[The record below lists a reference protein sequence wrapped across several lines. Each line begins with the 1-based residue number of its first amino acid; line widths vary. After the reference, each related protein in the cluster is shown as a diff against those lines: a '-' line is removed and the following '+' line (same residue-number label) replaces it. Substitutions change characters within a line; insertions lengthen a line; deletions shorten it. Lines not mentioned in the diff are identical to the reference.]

1 LSIISNLKIG
11 TRLALGFCIVLTC
24 ALVILLT
31 GLWRMGELQSNS
43 EFIIGKKVAGLTS
56 AMAMRESGA
65 GLALALQKVVAPA
78 DMTEG
83 KAENEHVGRIIATYD
98 ADARK
103 LATFSD
109 TPEAKSL
116 LSNAGTQ
123 KAQVFAVVEK
133 IRSAVGTNN
142 YFDAAQSL
150 KTDFAPVY
158 AQWIESLIALAAFQQ
173 QEMMSA
179 DAASRQNFQR
189 ARAGMIGMGV
199 FTLLLGGFFTW
210 YIRRSIIAPL
220 LSASTIANTIADG
233 DLTTDIQRGASD
245 EAGQLVNA
253 LHGMQQNLISTIHDI
268 KQSADVISVASQEIA
283 AGNMD
288 LSNRTESQASN
299 LEETVSSLET
309 LSSKV
314 SQNADSAR
322 QANLLV
328 VSATDHAVKGG
339 KVISNVVDT
348 MGSIKDS
355 SRKMI
360 DIISVID
367 GIAFQ
372 TNILALNAA
381 VEAAR
386 AGESGRGFAVV
397 ASEVRSLAQR
407 SAMAAKEIKTL
418 IGDSVTKVDAGSKL
432 VDDAGK
438 TMTDIVDSVHRVAQI
453 MGGISA
459 ASEEQSVGIAEVSH
473 ALGQID
479 DITQQNAA
487 LVEQAAAAAE
497 SLQEQSESLARA
509 IATFRLNGE
518 RQYIAVARPAERS
531 ALLRTINTPPGL
543 ESATPAGAY

>member
-1 LSIISNLKIG
+1 MSIISNLKIG
-11 TRLALGFCIVLTC
+11 TRLALGFCIVLAC
-24 ALVILLT
+24 ALAILLT
-31 GLWRMGELQSNS
+31 GLLRMSELQSNS
-43 EFIIGKKVAGLTS
+43 EFIIGKKVAGLTA

-65 GLALALQKVVAPA
+65 DLALALQKVVAPA

-83 KAENEHVGRIIATYD
+83 KAENEHVGKIIAIYE
-98 ADARK
+98 ADAK
-103 LATFSD
+103 ELATFSD
-109 TPEAKSL
+109 TVAAKSL
-116 LSNAGTQ
+116 LNAAAAH
-123 KAQVFAVVEK
+123 KNLVFAVLEK

-142 YFDAAQSL
+142 YFDAAQML
-150 KTDFAPVY
+150 KTDFPLVY
-158 AQWIESLIALAAFQQ
+158 AQWIESLTALASFQK
-173 QEMMSA
+173 QEMANA
-179 DAASRQNFQR
+179 DAASRQSFQR
-189 ARAGMIGMGV
+189 ARAGMIAMGL
-199 FTLLLGGFFTW
+199 FTLMLGGFFTW
-210 YIRRSIIAPL
+210 TIRRSIIAPL
-220 LSASTIANTIADG
+220 LRASAIANTIADG
-233 DLTTDIQRGASD
+233 DLTTDIQRGAGD
-245 EAGQLVNA
+245 EAGQLVSA
-253 LHGMQQNLISTIHDI
+253 LRGMQENLIMTINEI
-268 KQSADVISVASQEIA
+268 KQSADVISVASHEIA

-288 LSNRTESQASN
+288 LSNRTESQASS
-299 LEETVSSLET
+299 LEETVGSLEL

-322 QANLLV
+322 QANHLV
-328 VSATDHAVKGG
+328 DSATDHAVKGG
-339 KVISNVVDT
+339 KVISSVVDT

-418 IGDSVTKVDAGSKL
+418 IGDSVIKVDAGSKL

-438 TMTDIVDSVHRVAQI
+438 TMSDIVDSVHRVAQI

-459 ASEEQSVGIAEVSH
+459 ASEEQSVGIAEVSL

-487 LVEQAAAAAE
+487 LVEEAAAAAE
-497 SLQEQSESLARA
+497 SLQEQSDSLARA

-518 RQYIAVARPAERS
+518 HPYDTIAEPVGRS
-531 ALLRTINTPPGL
+531 APLRTINARPELENAMPG
-543 ESATPAGAY
+543 

>member
-1 LSIISNLKIG
+1 MSIISNLKIG
-11 TRLALGFCIVLTC
+11 TRLALGFCIVLAC
-24 ALVILLT
+24 ALAILLT
-31 GLWRMGELQSNS
+31 GLLRMSELQSNS
-43 EFIIGKKVAGLTS
+43 EFIIGKKVAGLTA

-65 GLALALQKVVAPA
+65 DLALALQKVVAPA

-83 KAENEHVGRIIATYD
+83 KAENEHVGKIIAIYE
-98 ADARK
+98 ADAK
-103 LATFSD
+103 ELATFSD
-109 TPEAKSL
+109 TVAAKSL
-116 LSNAGTQ
+116 LNAAAAH
-123 KAQVFAVVEK
+123 KNLVFAVLEK

-142 YFDAAQSL
+142 YFDAAQML
-150 KTDFAPVY
+150 KTDFPLVY
-158 AQWIESLIALAAFQQ
+158 AQWIESLTALASFQK
-173 QEMMSA
+173 QEMANA
-179 DAASRQNFQR
+179 DAASRQSFQR
-189 ARAGMIGMGV
+189 ARAGMIAMGL
-199 FTLLLGGFFTW
+199 FTLMLGGFFTW
-210 YIRRSIIAPL
+210 TIRRSIIAPL
-220 LSASTIANTIADG
+220 LRASAIANTIADG
-233 DLTTDIQRGASD
+233 DLTTDIQRGAGD
-245 EAGQLVNA
+245 EAGQLVSA
-253 LHGMQQNLISTIHDI
+253 LRGMQENLIMTINEI
-268 KQSADVISVASQEIA
+268 QQSADVISVASHEIA

-288 LSNRTESQASN
+288 LSNRTESQASS
-299 LEETVSSLET
+299 LEETVGSLEL

-322 QANLLV
+322 QANHLV
-328 VSATDHAVKGG
+328 DSATDHAVKGG
-339 KVISNVVDT
+339 KVISSVVDT

-418 IGDSVTKVDAGSKL
+418 IGDSVIKVDAGSKL

-438 TMTDIVDSVHRVAQI
+438 TMSDIVDSVHRVAQI

-459 ASEEQSVGIAEVSH
+459 ASEEQSVGIAEVSL

-487 LVEQAAAAAE
+487 LVEEAAAAAE
-497 SLQEQSESLARA
+497 SLQEQSDSLARA

-518 RQYIAVARPAERS
+518 HQYDTIAEPVGRS
-531 ALLRTINTPPGL
+531 APLRTINARPELENAMPG
-543 ESATPAGAY
+543 

>member
-1 LSIISNLKIG
+1 MSIISNLKIG
-11 TRLALGFCIVLTC
+11 TRLALGFCIVLAC
-24 ALVILLT
+24 ALAILLT
-31 GLWRMGELQSNS
+31 GLLRMSELQSNS
-43 EFIIGKKVAGLTS
+43 EFIIGKKVAGLTA

-65 GLALALQKVVAPA
+65 DLALALQKVVAPA

-83 KAENEHVGRIIATYD
+83 KAENEHVGKIIAIYE
-98 ADARK
+98 ADAK
-103 LATFSD
+103 ELATFSD
-109 TPEAKSL
+109 TVAAKSL
-116 LSNAGTQ
+116 LNAAAAH
-123 KAQVFAVVEK
+123 KNLVFAVLEK

-142 YFDAAQSL
+142 YFDAAQML
-150 KTDFAPVY
+150 KTDFPLVY
-158 AQWIESLIALAAFQQ
+158 AQWIESLTALASFQK
-173 QEMMSA
+173 QEMANA
-179 DAASRQNFQR
+179 DAASRQSFQR
-189 ARAGMIGMGV
+189 ARAGMIAMGL
-199 FTLLLGGFFTW
+199 FTLMLGGFFTW
-210 YIRRSIIAPL
+210 TIRRSIIAPL
-220 LSASTIANTIADG
+220 LRASAIANTIADG
-233 DLTTDIQRGASD
+233 DLTTDIQRGAGD
-245 EAGQLVNA
+245 EAGQLVSA
-253 LHGMQQNLISTIHDI
+253 LRGMQENLIMTINEI
-268 KQSADVISVASQEIA
+268 KQSADVISVASHEIA

-288 LSNRTESQASN
+288 LSNRTESQASS
-299 LEETVSSLET
+299 LEETVGSLEL

-322 QANLLV
+322 QANHLV
-328 VSATDHAVKGG
+328 DSATDHAVKGG
-339 KVISNVVDT
+339 KVISSVVDT

-418 IGDSVTKVDAGSKL
+418 IGDSVIKVDAGSKL

-438 TMTDIVDSVHRVAQI
+438 TMSDIVDSVHRVAQI

-459 ASEEQSVGIAEVSH
+459 ASEEQSVGIAEVSL

-487 LVEQAAAAAE
+487 LVEEAAAAAE
-497 SLQEQSESLARA
+497 SLQEQSDSLARA

-518 RQYIAVARPAERS
+518 HQYDTIAEPVGRS
-531 ALLRTINTPPGL
+531 APLRTINARPELENAMPG
-543 ESATPAGAY
+543 